1 MGNLKEAFM
10 ESESDKDILNLSTVL
25 NQRNLKEATFMESER
40 EEDFLSISTVLNEL
54 EKDLSIQPIELKKEK
69 APSGKEAIL
78 KILARAADDHK
89 FLARMAEDPAK
100 VLKEYDLTGE
110 EKAALISGD
119 LRRIESWV
127 GKLDKRLCTW
137 IWCRLQQEKW

>member
-1 MGNLKEAFM
+1 MESENEKELPGISTVLNPGNLKEAAAM
-10 ESESDKDILNLSTVL
+10 DK
-25 NQRNLKEATFMESER
+25 EH
-40 EEDFLSISTVLNEL
+40 EDDSLSISMVLSEL
-54 EKDLSIQPIELKKEK
+54 EKDLSRHAIELKKEK

-78 KILARAADDHK
+78 KILSRAADDHK
-89 FLARMAEDPAK
+89 FLARLAEDPAR
-100 VLKEYDLTGE
+100 VLRDYDLTGE
-110 EKAALISGD
+110 EKAALVSAD

>member
-1 MGNLKEAFM
+1 M
-10 ESESDKDILNLSTVL
+10 ESRSNEDIISLSMVR
-25 NQRNLKEATFMESER
+25 NQRTLKEATFMERER

-54 EKDLSIQPIELKKEK
+54 EKDLPSHAIELKKEK
-69 APSGKEAIL
+69 SPSGKEAIL

-89 FLARMAEDPAK
+89 FLARLAEDPAR
-100 VLKEYDLTGE
+100 VLKEYDLTNE
-110 EKAALISGD
+110 EKAALISAD